1 MKKVMKNVIVTILF
15 LFLITS
21 TMLLAYLHFFASGD
35 KDLSGR
41 WTAKLDLSERAA
53 VIAYSW
59 LQDIEAVSVSLDD
72 MESYMQGLTVE
83 VDLTMERTDRSVG
96 TFQCSVLPES
106 YDACIQDAYE
116 AFAVAFRE
124 LLAER
129 LHMAGYMGGTDKE
142 SIDALVMET
151 FGRPTVSYLLFC
163 CPNLL
168 PPLEELQAQYGGSGT
183 YETAEGNL
191 IRYFDDGQMITQSF
205 IRKDF
210 TLVLSEET
218 SFGHHSVIYIL
229 HPSDE

>member
-1 MKKVMKNVIVTILF
+1 MKKIIKNVIVTILF

-21 TMLLAYLHFFASGD
+21 TALLAYLHFFASGGR
-35 KDLSGR
+35 DLSGK
-41 WTAKLDLSERAA
+41 WTAKLDMSERAA

-59 LQDIEAVSVSLDD
+59 LQDIEAVSVSLED

-83 VDLTMERTDRSVG
+83 VNLVMEQTDRSAG

-106 YDACIQDAYE
+106 YDVCIQTAYE
-116 AFAVAFRE
+116 AFAGAFRE

-129 LHMAGYMGGTDKE
+129 LHMAGYTGSTDE
-142 SIDALVMET
+142 EAIDNLVMET

-168 PPLEELQAQYGGSGT
+168 PPLEELQVQYGGSGT
-183 YETAEGNL
+183 YETAEGTL
-191 IRYFDDGQMITQSF
+191 VRYFDDGQMITESY

-210 TLVLSEET
+210 TLVLSEGI
-218 SFGHHSVIYIL
+218 SSDHHPVIYTL
-229 HPSDE
+229 ESSDE